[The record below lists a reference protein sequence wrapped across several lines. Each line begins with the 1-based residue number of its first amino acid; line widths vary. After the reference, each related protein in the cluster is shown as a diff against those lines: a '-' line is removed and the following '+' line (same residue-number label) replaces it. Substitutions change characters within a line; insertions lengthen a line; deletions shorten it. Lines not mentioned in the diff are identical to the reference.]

1 MSEAWGKV
9 YNNRNIFFLKMLLP
23 HQQALIN
30 LIQKWIWKADT
41 KEMLGIFY
49 LIISIFLFMYPWVK
63 SEKKFISKSERILST
78 TKIINNSKW

>member
-30 LIQKWIWKADT
+30 LIQK
-41 KEMLGIFY
+41 
-49 LIISIFLFMYPWVK
+49 
-63 SEKKFISKSERILST
+63 
-78 TKIINNSKW
+78 